1 MKKLVLAICIGVF
14 AAMSVVTFVQ
24 STQESLE
31 GGVIRLHVRA
41 NSNLTE
47 DQQLKLKVRDRIL
60 AQTKD
65 MAKGV
70 SDVKDAQKLIED
82 NLPSLKDAAMDEINL
97 HGYDY
102 PVNIE
107 FGKSKFPARTY
118 GGITLPAGTY
128 KALTVNIGTGEGENW
143 WCVMFPPLC
152 FTRETVATP
161 DSSSEE
167 MLIENLGS
175 DTYSML
181 NSGKVQVK
189 FKIYEFIQSMR

>member
-1 MKKLVLAICIGVF
+1 MKKLVLAVCIGVF
-14 AAMSVVTFVQ
+14 AAISVVSFAK

-31 GGVIRLHVRA
+31 SGVIRLHVRA
-41 NSNLTE
+41 NSNLKE

-60 AQTKD
+60 AETKA
-65 MAKGV
+65 MAKDV
-70 SDVKDAQKLIED
+70 SDTEGAQRLIEE
-82 NLPSLKDAAMDEINL
+82 NLEHLRDAAISEIKLN
-97 HGYDY
+97 GYDY
-102 PVNIE
+102 PVSIE
-107 FGKSKFPARTY
+107 FGKSEFPIRTY

-152 FTRETVATP
+152 FTKETVAAP

-175 DTYSML
+175 DTYSMV
-181 NSGKVQVK
+181 NGGKVQIK
-189 FKIYEFIQSMR
+189 FKIYELIKQMR